1 MQKIVPAALA
11 PLALSLLLAA
21 CGQPETITAGNIA
34 DPDAEKIKAAPP
46 VKLPPAM
53 LASTTYRCKDNSVV
67 SIDWFNDG
75 TTANIRPKKVGE
87 PVALTAPA
95 PGQPYVGSDYELTG
109 TADAK
114 SITVKKPG
122 GSAQAC
128 DA

>member
-1 MQKIVPAALA
+1 MQKIVLA
-11 PLALSLLLAA
+11 PIAFALLLSA
-21 CGQPETITAGNIA
+21 CGKPETITAGNIA

-67 SIDWFNDG
+67 AIDWFNDG
-75 TTANIRPKKVGE
+75 TSLNIRPKKVGE

-95 PGQPYVGSDYELTG
+95 PGQPYVGSDYEVTG
-109 TADAK
+109 KADDK
-114 SITVKKPG
+114 EITVKKPG

-128 DA
+128 NV

>member
-1 MQKIVPAALA
+1 MQKLALA
-11 PLALSLLLAA
+11 PLVFFLALSA
-21 CGQPETITAGNIA
+21 CGKPETITAGNLT

-53 LASTTYRCKDNSVV
+53 LASTTYRCKDNSVISV
-67 SIDWFNDG
+67 DWFNDNV
-75 TTANIRPKKVGE
+75 TAAIKPKKDATAVS
-87 PVALTAPA
+87 LIAPA
-95 PGQPYVGSDYELTG
+95 PGQPYVGSDYEVTG

>member
-1 MQKIVPAALA
+1 MQKIVLA
-11 PLALSLLLAA
+11 PLVLLLALSA
-21 CGQPETITAGNIA
+21 CGKPETITAGNLM

-67 SIDWFNDG
+67 SVDWFNDG
-75 TTANIRPKKVGE
+75 TTASIKPKKD
-87 PVALTAPA
+87 ATAISLTAPA
-95 PGQPYVGSDYELTG
+95 PGQPYVGSDYEVTG

>member
-1 MQKIVPAALA
+1 MQKIALA
-11 PLALSLLLAA
+11 PLALVLLLSA
-21 CGQPETITAGNIA
+21 CGKPETITAGNLM

-75 TTANIRPKKVGE
+75 TTANIHPKKDAS
-87 PVALTAPA
+87 PIALIAPA
-95 PGQPYVGSDYELTG
+95 PGQPYVGSDYEVTG
-109 TADAK
+109 KADDK
-114 SITVKKPG
+114 SVTVKKPG